1 MILCAW
7 IRPITVEVTSPAD
20 WLVEFKKSQLKWG
33 IIISATYIVLF
44 CILIGFYNIQLNHL
58 SYARTHTMY
67 FAPIFVLNT
76 ELSFLHKYMGPLRF
90 PNVYDFLLNLSFKIL
105 SPTQS
110 ESSSD
115 ILY

>member
-1 MILCAW
+1 
-7 IRPITVEVTSPAD
+7 
-20 WLVEFKKSQLKWG
+20 
-33 IIISATYIVLF
+33 
-44 CILIGFYNIQLNHL
+44 
-58 SYARTHTMY
+58 MY